1 MATRDDLQRIMDAP
15 GFGTG
20 RAFRDQKAQEAEALA
35 LLPDPASV
43 MPVRAS
49 TNMGAGW
56 LVCSF
61 GNEDGQ
67 DWYLITDEVRGSI
80 VAEFSDYPADAKMD
94 ALRTAAIVNA
104 YRMGLLVRRDAA
116 RSEALE
122 EAAAVCEAEADLCD
136 DAAKWSSQRRRYAQD
151 CKAAAYAMRDRAK
164 AIRALAS
171 QPAGGSAT

>member
-1 MATRDDLQRIMDAP
+1 MTRADLQAIMDKP

-35 LLPDPASV
+35 LLPDPKDV

-49 TNMGAGW
+49 TDAGAGW

-61 GNEDGQ
+61 GNSGEDGQ
-67 DWYLITDEVRGSI
+67 DWHLITDEVRGSI

-104 YRMGLLVRRDAA
+104 WRMGLLVRKDA
-116 RSEALE
+116 
-122 EAAAVCEAEADLCD
+122 
-136 DAAKWSSQRRRYAQD
+136 
-151 CKAAAYAMRDRAK
+151 
-164 AIRALAS
+164 
-171 QPAGGSAT
+171 T